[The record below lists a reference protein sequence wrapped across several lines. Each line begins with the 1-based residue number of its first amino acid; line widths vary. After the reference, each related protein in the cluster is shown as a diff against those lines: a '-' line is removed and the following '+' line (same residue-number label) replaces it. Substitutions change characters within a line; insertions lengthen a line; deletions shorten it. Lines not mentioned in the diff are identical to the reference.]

1 MDEQKL
7 LASGDGDGTPTVAGS
22 APTMAAWAA
31 LERAERNRKLQIRG
45 SVAVAVAAIVAGTVW
60 LPWGKGW
67 CARRN
72 PPPPWLDLALI
83 SASANSLCCAAAA
96 GTS

>member
-72 PPPPWLDLALI
+72 PPPWLDLALCPLQLI
-83 SASANSLCCAAAA
+83 ACAAA

>member
-1 MDEQKL
+1 MPPDGVPMDEQKL
-7 LASGDGDGTPTVAGS
+7 LASGDGDGTPTAAGS

-67 CARRN
+67 CARRTLL
-72 PPPPWLDLALI
+72 PGWIWRLWTLL
-83 SASANSLCCAAAA
+83 S
-96 GTS
+96 